1 MLVAPFASHYQLQY
15 PRWLLSH
22 SPAPHHGIRALHIER
37 HRVELENQ
45 QLLFD
50 EQKALLN
57 EQLAKAVAD
66 ASNQQRNFDS
76 HMARAAL
83 EGCDMKEAFERMSH
97 DNAVWKKAELAA
109 NKVGPPI
116 IQNII

>member
-1 MLVAPFASHYQLQY
+1 MGYEHFTPSHGTQ
-15 PRWLLSH
+15 
-22 SPAPHHGIRALHIER
+22 IER

-97 DNAVWKKAELAA
+97 ENAVWKKAELAA